1 MKIKWIT
8 LLIIGIAIGICIA
21 LFINTTSQEYIEQ
34 NEVLNENEYNGID
47 ISNNVI
53 IKNGEIQNENLIDE
67 FINNSADEKKELNIE
82 YNDEVVKVKFT
93 PKEENYENNVG
104 DGTFESNK
112 KIYGYYSLTKNDEN
126 IGEYPLNTWYIRK
139 KIKDN
144 QVILRFDMILA
155 EYISEE
161 KLPQICSYNIL
172 SSKYERKFELNYSQR
187 KDLGIEEIYD
197 NGEYKLKTFG
207 GDVSVTIEE
216 DMVYSLNDALNQ
228 GIITCEDIIAQANL
242 DKEYGI
248 CDIGY
253 YKDGGSTEYYYNRY
267 TILKMNSL
275 SGDNDLVIG
284 MQGAIINSYNKNK

>member
-1 MKIKWIT
+1 MKIKLII

-21 LFINTTSQEYIEQ
+21 LFTDIKTQEYIEPK
-34 NEVLNENEYNGID
+34 EILNEKED
-47 ISNNVI
+47 EERAISNIVI

-67 FINNSADEKKELNIE
+67 FINNSFDEEKELEIKSD
-82 YNDEVVKVKFT
+82 DEITKVKYI
-93 PKEENYENNVG
+93 PREKGMENYVG

-112 KIYGYYSLTKNDEN
+112 KIYGYYSLIKNNEN
-126 IGEYPLNTWYIRK
+126 IGEYPLSTWYIRK

-155 EYISEE
+155 EYTSEE
-161 KLPQICSYNIL
+161 ELPQICSYSIL
-172 SSKYERKFELNYSQR
+172 SSNYKRKLKLNYSQR

-207 GDVSVTIEE
+207 GDVSVIIEE
-216 DMVYSLNDALNQ
+216 DMVYSLKDALNQ
-228 GIITCEDIIAQANL
+228 SVITCEDILVQANL

-248 CDIGY
+248 CDSGY
-253 YKDGGSTEYYYNRY
+253 YKDGGSTEYYYNGY
-267 TILKMNSL
+267 TILKLSSL

-284 MQGAIINSYNKNK
+284 MQGAIINSYNRSK